1 MYFAFLSPLMW
12 TITCYE
18 PLISTKKRTRT
29 LSANHTA
36 NPSKSVLMKN
46 DRLKRNIPLDT
57 QGPLGS

>member
-1 MYFAFLSPLMW
+1 MYFAFLFPLMW

-57 QGPLGS
+57 